1 VEHHLS
7 EDELK
12 GYGGRAMPA
21 GALLDADRHLADCPT
36 CRRQLRE
43 FVPAPGLPSE
53 VLEMAEPLHL
63 TYEQM
68 ASHVDASL
76 SADELSAVENHRAI
90 CRRCDR
96 ELAELHA
103 FNARMAAEFAD
114 VASEA
119 TPRSSWLQAMGASVA
134 SFFRNPARLRFAG
147 AGLALI
153 FVGVFTLLQAGAPVA
168 GKGAVIHVTANSVAA
183 SAAMHPHLFYGGF
196 VVAACGLC
204 ALLYGVFKR

>member
-1 VEHHLS
+1 VEDHLS

-21 GALLDADRHLADCPT
+21 GALLDADRHLAECT
-36 CRRQLRE
+36 ACRRQLRLS
-43 FVPAPGLPSE
+43 VPAPGLPAE
-53 VLEMAEPLHL
+53 VLDMAEPLHL

-68 ASHVDASL
+68 AAHVDASL
-76 SADELSAVENHRAI
+76 SGDELSAVENHRAI

-96 ELAELHA
+96 ELAELHS
-103 FNARMAAEFAD
+103 FNARMAAEFAF
-114 VASEA
+114 VASDA
-119 TPRSSWLQAMGASVA
+119 APRAGWLKAVGAAVA
-134 SFFRNPARLRFAG
+134 GFFANPARLRFAG
-147 AGLALI
+147 AGFALI
-153 FVGVFTLLQAGAPVA
+153 FVGVFTLLQS
-168 GKGAVIHVTANSVAA
+168 GKGAVGNGAAIHMTANSVAA